1 MDFRGY
7 SMIGHFG
14 EHWLKRLNPEST
26 LTSAG
31 GYTRLGFTQAEEE
44 ASKAF
49 CSIAEQELGLSVR
62 TDPAGNVIARWEG
75 KERFPAIV
83 IGSHLDTVVNGGA
96 YDGAAGI
103 LSGLLAVKILKDQQF
118 TPLFPI
124 EIISFSCEESSRFG
138 VSTIGSKSMTGLFS
152 VEQYRTLSDRNGIS
166 LEKAVL
172 ERGLRLE
179 NFPQAK
185 RKQEDIL
192 VFCELHIEQGPTL
205 ETNREQIGIVTAI
218 AAPTR
223 LRVRLSSGSG
233 HTGTTPMEIRYERDA
248 LLLASKLIQ
257 AVHDQT
263 QSFPDVVATVS
274 TMDIQPNAMNVIPSQ
289 VNMGIDIRSSDY
301 RTKNTYVQQLIKTFK
316 TIVSV
321 GGKMEIDIL
330 VDDHP
335 TTLSTQVCGSLEQA
349 VRKLG
354 YRYRYMTSGAGHDAM
369 NMAKVWP
376 SALLFIP
383 CHNGQSH
390 HPDERANIEDIMN
403 GAEVLAEWIK
413 LYKGGINKK

>member
-1 MDFRGY
+1 
-7 SMIGHFG
+7 MIENLG
-14 EHWLKRLNPEST
+14 EEWFKHLNPEST

-44 ASKAF
+44 ASQAF
-49 CSIAEQELGLSVR
+49 RSIATQELGLSVR

-75 KERFPAIV
+75 KKRFPAIV

-96 YDGAAGI
+96 YDGAAGV
-103 LSGLLAVKILKDQQF
+103 LAGLLAVKILKEQQF
-118 TPLFPI
+118 SPLFPI

-138 VSTIGSKSMTGLFS
+138 VSTIGSKSMAGLFS
-152 VEQYRTLSDRNGIS
+152 YDQYRTISDRNGMS
-166 LEKAVL
+166 LETAVQ

-179 NFPQAK
+179 NFPHAK
-185 RKQEDIL
+185 RAREEIL
-192 VFCELHIEQGPTL
+192 AFCELHIEQGPIL
-205 ETNREQIGIVTAI
+205 EANNEQLGIVTAI

-233 HTGTTPMEIRYERDA
+233 HTGTTPMELRYERDA

-263 QSFPDVVATVS
+263 QSFPSVVATVS

-301 RTKNTYVQQLIKTFK
+301 RIKETFVQQLIKTFK

-321 GGKMEIDIL
+321 GGEMEIDIL

-349 VRKLG
+349 ILKLG
-354 YRYRYMTSGAGHDAM
+354 YRYRHMTSGAGHDAM
-369 NMAKVWP
+369 NMAKIWP

-383 CHNGQSH
+383 CHKGQSH
-390 HPDERANIEDIMN
+390 HPDEKANIEDIMN